1 MEFHILFDGTVA
13 KHIEQPNDNE
23 DAYRI
28 DQERG
33 RVVLS
38 DGASE
43 SFDAKSWANLLV
55 DECIGT
61 APLDEAL
68 SSCIQKYNLLHDP
81 STLSWSKAAA
91 YERGSFAT
99 MLIVQDDPIH
109 ENISVCALGDSLAV
123 WSDGHIL
130 LDTIPY
136 YCADQ
141 FTQKPTLLST
151 RNELNSL
158 LSDTN
163 SILLTQ
169 KDWSYKD
176 DQTKLLLCMTDALGA
191 WLLHHQEHGDSS
203 AFERLISIRSQQ
215 ELQELV
221 ETERAIGKLRRD
233 DTTLIL
239 ISLTSEV

>member
-1 MEFHILFDGTVA
+1 MEFRILFDGTVA
-13 KHIEQPNDNE
+13 KHIEQPDDNE

-28 DQERG
+28 AQERG

-55 DECIGT
+55 DECIDT

-109 ENISVCALGDSLAV
+109 ENVSVSALGDSLAV
-123 WSDGHIL
+123 WSDGHNL
-130 LDTIPY
+130 LDTTPY
-136 YCADQ
+136 SCADQ
-141 FTQKPTLLST
+141 FTQKPTLLAT
-151 RNELNSL
+151 RNELNPL

-163 SILLTQ
+163 SVFLTQ
-169 KDWSYKD
+169 KDWSYRD
-176 DQTKLLLCMTDALGA
+176 NQTHLLLCMTDALGA
-191 WLLHHQEHGDSS
+191 WLLHHQEHGDSL
-203 AFERLISIRSQQ
+203 ALERLISIRSQK

-221 ETERAIGKLRRD
+221 ETERATGKLRRD

-239 ISLTSEV
+239 ISLTSEI

>member
-55 DECIGT
+55 DECIDT

-68 SSCIQKYNLLHDP
+68 SSCITKYNLLHDP

-109 ENISVCALGDSLAV
+109 ANINVCALGDSLAV
-123 WSDGHIL
+123 WSDGHTL

-151 RNELNSL
+151 RNELNPL

-163 SILLTQ
+163 SILLIQ

-191 WLLHHQEHGDSS
+191 WLLHHQEHGDNS

>member
-1 MEFHILFDGTVA
+1 M
-13 KHIEQPNDNE
+13 
-23 DAYRI
+23 
-28 DQERG
+28 
-33 RVVLS
+33 LS

-55 DECIGT
+55 DECIDT

-68 SSCIQKYNLLHDP
+68 SSCITKYNLLHDP

-99 MLIVQDDPIH
+99 MVIVQDDPIH
-109 ENISVCALGDSLAV
+109 ENINVCALGDSLAV
-123 WSDGHIL
+123 WSDGHTL

-151 RNELNSL
+151 RNELNPL

-163 SILLTQ
+163 SILFTQ

-191 WLLHHQEHGDSS
+191 WLLHHQEHGDRS

-215 ELQELV
+215 ELQDLV
-221 ETERAIGKLRRD
+221 ETERTIGKLRRD
-233 DTTLIL
+233 DTTLII